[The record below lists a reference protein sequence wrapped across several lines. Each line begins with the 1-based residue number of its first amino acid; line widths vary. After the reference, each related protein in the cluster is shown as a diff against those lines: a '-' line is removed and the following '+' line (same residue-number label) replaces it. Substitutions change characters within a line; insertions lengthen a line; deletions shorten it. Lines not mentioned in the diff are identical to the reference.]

1 MELKDIIE
9 KAEIAEELR
18 RGINIQGIL
27 LKGLS
32 LKLQTLLTETIP
44 AMMLEEGIQNFTLKS
59 GTAVVIKN
67 IVAGSLPSG
76 GAIKKAK
83 GDDKQELI
91 DRLNGALTW
100 LRKNKAGDIIKNE
113 VSCTF
118 AAGKESEAKEIFS
131 YLNNQG
137 LHPSQEST
145 VHAQTL
151 NAFLRE
157 ALADGKDVPSDL
169 FKLYTGQVAD
179 FKLPESKTK

>member
-1 MELKDIIE
+1 MELKDIVE
-9 KAEIAEELR
+9 KAEIAEDLR
-18 RGINIQGIL
+18 RDINLHATL
-27 LKGLS
+27 LKGLN
-32 LKLQTLLTETIP
+32 LKLQILIQETIP
-44 AMMLEEGIQNFTLKS
+44 AMMSEEGIQSFTLKS

-67 IVAGSLPSG
+67 IIASALPSG

-91 DRLNGALTW
+91 DRLDGALTW
-100 LRKNKAGDIIKNE
+100 LRKNKAGDIIKNK

-118 AAGKESEAKEIFS
+118 AAGKESEAREIFS
-131 YLNNQG
+131 YLDNQG
-137 LHPSQEST
+137 LHPFQEST

-157 ALADGKDVPSDL
+157 ALADGKNVPSDL